1 MIENSDLKTKN
12 RLNWLLT
19 YSYKV
24 LTVDFYGARSLI
36 SSFQNVDPHCQL
48 FISLI
53 LNDDFKIDNL
63 CHIIQSNIGAQFLVN
78 ILPMVRA
85 VFLYTFYFAHFRF
98 RS

>member
-85 VFLYTFYFAHFRF
+85 FFIYTFYLAHFKF
-98 RS
+98 CS